1 MLSLP
6 SASTRLSDQGGTA
19 PASTDLLAVWAP
31 VVSNADAVPRL
42 YSNVASMISTHDH
55 GDHVDFAS
63 IHMQDADLPVLLV
76 PVAISTAGSMRRQES
91 VHTGTAKVTAAVGAS
106 GALKKVHGLLKVTS
120 GGTVGTDQILLDL
133 SLDGGESYQPVRL
146 GTATSYAIPRVGV
159 TVSFLST
166 GTLVDEDTILE
177 FETVGPVMDATGI
190 TAGLAGLTAK
200 QWQTRSWLFMG
211 EVSSNTIAQAI
222 AEAASAYE
230 TASDRFVDVQFQ
242 ARDTRVL
249 ESSRQ
254 RAALVPHADGAG
266 ITFAEVGATGDT
278 ITRANGSFVTDG
290 FQVGDW
296 ITVTGAVATAGAN
309 NISGKITGVT
319 ATVLT
324 LDTADLINEGPITS
338 VAITTEP
345 SFIFATPG
353 MTITRNR
360 GSWTAEGFAVGD
372 TITVDGTASNDGTH
386 IITALSATVM
396 TCEDS
401 TFVAETIGSCT
412 ASVTLTESDTAWQA
426 SIDTTFALVDDMPR
440 VNLVA
445 GFGRKTVPVDGFY
458 RRLPWAWADTVWSF
472 LADVHIATWWKARG
486 PVPGWSIEDEH
497 DERVNE
503 GLIARRFTCAR
514 TWSNGPPGA
523 FTAMSITRATDGSIL
538 SYAHNMRV
546 ANVAQTVC
554 QRATEDYVGQ
564 VLVLNPPDADGV
576 RTATKRALTVLEAKV
591 NAELQRNL
599 LANLKGDGPRA
610 SSAKW
615 TAATDDDLG
624 VVGATLNGTLEL
636 NLNGTIFQIATIV
649 EVR

>member
-1 MLSLP
+1 MLTLP

-19 PASTDLLAVWAP
+19 PVSTDLLAVWAP

-42 YSNVASMISTHDH
+42 YSNVASMISEHSH

-76 PVAISTAGSMRRQES
+76 PVAIATAGTMKRQES
-91 VHTGTAKVTAAVGAS
+91 VHTGTAKVTAAVGGS

-120 GGTVGTDQILLDL
+120 GGTVGTDQILLDI
-133 SLDGGESYQPVRL
+133 SLDGGQSYQPVRL

-159 TVSFLST
+159 TVSFLTT
-166 GTLVDEDTILE
+166 GTLVAEDTILE
-177 FETVGPVMDATGI
+177 FETVGPVMDSTGI

-200 QWQTRSWLFMG
+200 QWQTRSWLFVG

-222 AEAASAYE
+222 AAAASTYE
-230 TASDRFVDVQFQ
+230 TVSDRFVDVQFQ
-242 ARDTRVL
+242 ARDARVL

-254 RAALVPHADGAG
+254 RVALVPNASGAG
-266 ITFAEVGATGDT
+266 ITFAEVGGTGDT

-290 FQVGDW
+290 FEVGDY
-296 ITVTGAVATAGAN
+296 IHVTGAVAGSGHN
-309 NISGKITGVT
+309 NVSGKVTSVT

-324 LDTADLINEGPITS
+324 LDTADLDAEGPITT
-338 VAITTEP
+338 VAITGEP
-345 SFIFATPG
+345 SFVFAAGT
-353 MTITRNR
+353 TITRNR

-372 TITVDGTASNDGTH
+372 TITITGTASNNVSA
-386 IITALSATVM
+386 IITTISATVI
-396 TCEDS
+396 TCS
-401 TFVAETIGSCT
+401 ATTFVAETIGSCT
-412 ASVTLTESDTAWQA
+412 ASITLTESDTAWQTA
-426 SIDTTFALVDDMPR
+426 IDTLFVLVDDMPR

-445 GFGRKTVPVDGFY
+445 GFGRKIVPVDGFY

-497 DERVNE
+497 DERVDE
-503 GLIARRFTCAR
+503 GLIQRRFTCAR
-514 TWSNGPPGA
+514 TWSNGPAGA
-523 FTAMSITRATDGSIL
+523 FTALSITRATDGSIL

-554 QRATEDYVGQ
+554 QRATEDFVGQ
-564 VLVLNPPDADGV
+564 VLVLNPPDSGGV
-576 RTATKRALTVLEAKV
+576 RTATKRALTILEAKV

-599 LANLKGDGPRA
+599 LANLQGDGPRA